1 MIHELLRAEDLMFD
15 RSGASR
21 VHHMDFSVAA
31 GESVGIIGL
40 SGGGK
45 TILARILCGELEPD
59 SGRILHRGTL
69 LSREDL
75 ARNGV
80 RISGEDRLLEN
91 LSVQEYLMMPD
102 SPVRDRG
109 VLIHWK
115 HVRSRCQELLAGFDL
130 EGYLDI
136 PVSQIPVSVHHRLL
150 LAGAVARGKRLVA
163 LDHIAD
169 TYSPPER
176 ERLAA
181 CIRLLCRRGVSVLY
195 LSGYLD
201 SVLWQLDR
209 ITVVRDGRRIKEL
222 HHGAFTEASLRAYM
236 YGYRSEAEEVL
247 EPQGLCETA
256 FLLDGIAM
264 PKAGLIPVH
273 DADGSVSEF
282 LARLREQSGRTVTVL
297 TAGALF
303 DSWVE
308 ELSVLDNLTLSV
320 AQRLGGVCFHIRKSV
335 RQFLRT
341 ECMEQTGLSF
351 DQVDQPFGR
360 LSHMERFKLLQYR
373 GILNR
378 TDIYVFDHITSG
390 ADLQDREEMRRTSGN
405 LPGLLF
411 YVSGDYRELMAFRK
425 RVYSLQNGCLRKEL
439 P

>member
-1 MIHELLRAEDLMFD
+1 MIHELLRAEDLLLD
-15 RSGASR
+15 RGGASR
-21 VHHMDFSVAA
+21 IHHMDFSVAA
-31 GESVGIIGL
+31 GESVGLIGL

-45 TILARILCGELEPD
+45 TSLAQILCGELEAD
-59 SGRILHRGTL
+59 SGRILHGGVP
-69 LSREDL
+69 LSRERL
-75 ARNGV
+75 AQSGR

-91 LSVQEYLMMPD
+91 LSVLENLMVLGHSPRGPAIPRKRLRAACRELLSGFGLEEYLD
-102 SPVRDRG
+102 VPV
-109 VLIHWK
+109 
-115 HVRSRCQELLAGFDL
+115 A
-130 EGYLDI
+130 
-136 PVSQIPVSVHHRLL
+136 QIPVPVQHRLL
-150 LAGAVARGKRLVA
+150 LAGAAARGKRLVA

-169 TYSPPER
+169 TYGPPEL

-181 CIRLLCRRGVSVLY
+181 CIRRLCAQGVSVLY

-222 HHGAFTEASLRAYM
+222 PRGSFTEFSLRAYM
-236 YGYRSEAEEVL
+236 YGYRSAAEEIL
-247 EPQGLCETA
+247 EAPEACQTA
-256 FLLDGIAM
+256 FFLDGIPM
-264 PKAGLIPVH
+264 PEAGLIPVH
-273 DADGSVSEF
+273 DADGSVDKF
-282 LARLREQSGRTVTVL
+282 LSGLREQSGRTVTVL

-308 ELSVLDNLTLSV
+308 ELSVLDNLLLPV
-320 AQRLGGVCFHIRKSV
+320 AQRLGGPGCHVGKAMR
-335 RQFLRT
+335 RLLRT

-351 DQVDQPFGR
+351 QQVDQPFR
-360 LSHMERFKLLQYR
+360 QLSHMERFRLLRYR

-390 ADLQDREEMRRTSGN
+390 TDLQDREEMRRISGT

-411 YVSGDYRELMAFRK
+411 YVSGDYRELTAFKRK
-425 RVYSLQNGCLRKEL
+425 IYALQNGCLRKEL